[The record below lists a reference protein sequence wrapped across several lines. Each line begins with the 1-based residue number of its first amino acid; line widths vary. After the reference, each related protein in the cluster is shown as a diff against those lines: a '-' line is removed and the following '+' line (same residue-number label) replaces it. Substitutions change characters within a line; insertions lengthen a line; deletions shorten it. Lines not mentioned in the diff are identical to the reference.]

1 MARVLAR
8 ALHYP
13 KPEPAGLDGLH
24 ARWPDGVDPFPGRT
38 TGGRVRPGNGH
49 WGGVVR

>member
-13 KPEPAGLDGLH
+13 KPEPAGLDGFMPQV
-24 ARWPDGVDPFPGRT
+24 A
-38 TGGRVRPGNGH
+38 
-49 WGGVVR
+49 